1 MLWFLGGWIHEL
13 PSEVT
18 ECPLSSLTGWGTQRS
33 PELSTEG
40 GHLGRGG
47 PGAAMG
53 PAASRPGA
61 EWTDPFGRTWP
72 GREANTLK
80 SWAGHQTPELHGA
93 PHVPAHPSGWHQGA
107 NSIPQLGRKTG
118 TQFPVPARLAVK
130 GEVRLGLD
138 VRQGQRLSS
147 GSGLRGKG
155 FREGPCGA
163 PKGHV
168 CYAGGPQSHTGRRRG
183 YGADP

>member
-13 PSEVT
+13 LSEVT

-61 EWTDPFGRTWP
+61 EWTDPLGRTWP

-118 TQFPVPARLAVK
+118 TQVPSASTARCERRSEA
-130 GEVRLGLD
+130 
-138 VRQGQRLSS
+138 
-147 GSGLRGKG
+147 GSGC
-155 FREGPCGA
+155 PAGA
-163 PKGHV
+163 AAVLGVWAPWKRV
-168 CYAGGPQSHTGRRRG
+168 QGGALWCTQGTRVLCWRPTEPHRPEKRLWG
-183 YGADP
+183 